1 MVVTPSDYHGDRPVG
16 HRDSLYT
23 HTLVTQAAPA
33 SGAPLTRAALLDA
46 GAALA
51 EEHGLA
57 GVSVN
62 MVVARA
68 GVAKGTFYVHF
79 KDRASFVD
87 AMHARFHER
96 VQAAIER
103 AVTGLP
109 AGAERLYRALEAYLD
124 VSLENRGVK
133 ALSLEARSD
142 PNGNDSMSARR
153 ERLVEAGVPDLVA
166 MGWDDPGAAA
176 QLLGAMTREISA
188 LEFDAGQPLPA
199 SRRALGRFL
208 GN

>member
-1 MVVTPSDYHGDRPVG
+1 MAAGA
-16 HRDSLYT
+16 
-23 HTLVTQAAPA
+23 QAT
-33 SGAPLTRAALLDA
+33 GALKTREALLDA

-79 KDRASFVD
+79 KDRAAFVD

-96 VQAAIER
+96 AQAAVEEAVAGMPPGARRLFR
-103 AVTGLP
+103 A
-109 AGAERLYRALEAYLD
+109 AEAYLD
-124 VSLENRGVK
+124 ISLANRGVK

-142 PNGNDSMSARR
+142 PTLQDSMAARR
-153 ERLVEAGVPDLVA
+153 DRLAAASMTDLKA
-166 MGWDDPGAAA
+166 MGWDDAEATA
-176 QLLGAMTREISA
+176 QLLAAMTREISA
-188 LEFDAGQPLPA
+188 LEFDAGRPLPA
-199 SRRALGRFL
+199 SRRALQRFL
-208 GN
+208 AVHGDG